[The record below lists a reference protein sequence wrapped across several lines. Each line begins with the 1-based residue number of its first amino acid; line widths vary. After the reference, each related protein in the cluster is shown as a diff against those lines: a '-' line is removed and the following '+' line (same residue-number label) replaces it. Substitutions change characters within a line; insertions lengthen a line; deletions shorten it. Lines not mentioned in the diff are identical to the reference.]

1 MQAFQAKP
9 PPLTRGE
16 DGVIRFSGTRVQ
28 LELVVEAFDAGA
40 TPEEIVQRYPSLD
53 LASIYSVIAYVL
65 DHRAEIDSY
74 VADRRREAA
83 DLQAQ
88 VEARVSPHGVR
99 ARLLARRPSG
109 AE

>member
-53 LASIYSVIAYVL
+53 LPSVYSAIAYVL
-65 DHRAEIDSY
+65 DHRAEIDGY
-74 VADRRREAA
+74 VAQRRRAA
-83 DLQAQ
+83 VEIQGQ
-88 VEARVSPHGVR
+88 VEARVSPDGIR

-109 AE
+109 AA